1 MTPDQAVVHAMR
13 LLKNAEPEAYD
24 LFARALEAKVYELV
38 TATVNAPSSDILVA
52 QGRAQAGQK
61 FFQLLVTDIPK

>member
-1 MTPDQAVVHAMR
+1 MTPDQAIIHSMR
-13 LLKNAEPEAYD
+13 LLKNAEPEAYEM
-24 LFARALEAKVYELV
+24 FARALDAKVYELV
-38 TATVNAPSSDILVA
+38 TATVSAPASDILVA